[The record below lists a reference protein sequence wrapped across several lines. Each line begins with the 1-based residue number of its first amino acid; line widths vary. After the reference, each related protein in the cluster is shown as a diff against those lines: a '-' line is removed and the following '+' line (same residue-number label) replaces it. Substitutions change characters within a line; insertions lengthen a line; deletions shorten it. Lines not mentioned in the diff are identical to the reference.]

1 MGGGKTPPKIPRKR
15 YLLAQAGQLLL
26 SRQFAIFSFR
36 VLGLGTPFPRRGKG
50 FFFLDSW
57 GVAHSAPPGF
67 HSYSSGA
74 KCALRGIRSIP
85 RPVRLT
91 QTAGPPTHQVNQARS
106 EWAEPLSRECFS
118 TLSAG
123 FPQVQRNH
131 PPGFFVAPRTN
142 SSHDSA
148 ILKSA
153 HWLYCKPDKHAFPS
167 TPPRIAA
174 HGYLSSRAIN
184 L

>member
-1 MGGGKTPPKIPRKR
+1 MGGENTPQNTSKEVFTRTGRPTTFVTTVCYFLI
-15 YLLAQAGQLLL
+15 QG
-26 SRQFAIFSFR
+26 FR
-36 VLGLGTPFPRRGKG
+36 FRNALPETREG
-50 FFFLDSW
+50 FLFLDSW

-85 RPVRLT
+85 RPDRLT

-167 TPPRIAA
+167 TSPRIAA